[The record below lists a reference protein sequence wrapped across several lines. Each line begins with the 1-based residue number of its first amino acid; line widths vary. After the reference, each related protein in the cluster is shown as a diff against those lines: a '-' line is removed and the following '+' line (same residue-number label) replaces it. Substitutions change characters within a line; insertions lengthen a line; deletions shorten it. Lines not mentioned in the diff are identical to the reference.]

1 MMNKR
6 QKDIYDFIKTFIA
19 ENKYSPSMR
28 EITTTVG
35 LKSVSTTHGHLD
47 RLRNKG
53 YIDFINSSPRTLQI
67 TR

>member
-1 MMNKR
+1 MGNR
-6 QKDIYDFIKTFIA
+6 QKEIYEYIKHFLD

-28 EITTTVG
+28 EITAAVG

-47 RLRNKG
+47 RLRDKG

-67 TR
+67 IR

>member
-6 QKDIYDFIKTFIA
+6 QKDIYEFIKTFIS

-28 EITTTVG
+28 EITTAVG

-47 RLRNKG
+47 HLREKG

>member
-1 MMNKR
+1 MNKR
-6 QKDIYDFIKTFIA
+6 QMAIYEYIKEFLA

-28 EITTTVG
+28 EITTAVG
-35 LKSVSTTHGHLD
+35 LKSVSTVHGHLD
-47 RLRNKG
+47 RLRDKG